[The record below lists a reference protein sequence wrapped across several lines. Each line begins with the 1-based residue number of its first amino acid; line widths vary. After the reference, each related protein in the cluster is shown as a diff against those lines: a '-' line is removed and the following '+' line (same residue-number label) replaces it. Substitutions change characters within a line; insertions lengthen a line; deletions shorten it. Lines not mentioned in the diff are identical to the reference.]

1 MQKVLSLDA
10 LASEL
15 SRKNDDVNIVH
26 CHGTFDLLHVGH
38 IKHLQV
44 AKSQGQLLVV
54 TITADKFVSKGPGR
68 PVFNEIIRADALSAL
83 QCVDYVCIVDD
94 ATALPAIE
102 VIRPSVYVKGSD
114 YKATKDDI
122 TGNILLE
129 KEMVESHGGRI
140 FFTDEITFSSSK
152 LLNEY
157 FDVFSKET
165 KEYLSIVKKRYS
177 LDEIFSMIDRMAD
190 LRVLVLGD
198 AIIDEYHTTI
208 PLGQT
213 GKGNIF
219 SVKYESSERFAG
231 GAMAVANHV
240 AGFVDSVSL
249 VTGLGK
255 QDSYESYVRESLDKK
270 IEPYFF
276 YRDDGQTL
284 VKRRFVDQEMDKL
297 FEVYFY
303 NDQLFPPDVVASI
316 VGWLEKR
323 LADYDAVIVPDF
335 GNGFVHQDIANV
347 LSRKAR
353 YLAVNAQINS
363 GNRGH
368 HAVTRYEKADFISI
382 NEPELR
388 LATHDRVEN
397 IDDLAIRVARKLGA
411 KNIAITRGTKGAL
424 VVESD
429 TAEFYRIPALS
440 TKVVDRI
447 GAGDAFLAI
456 ASLAVVANIPS
467 DVTGLLGSAA
477 AAISVQT
484 VCNSKPVSVVD
495 IKKYIT
501 TLLK

>member
-1 MQKVLSLDA
+1 MQKVLSLDK
-10 LASEL
+10 LESEL
-15 SRKNDDVNIVH
+15 FMARDDAKIVH

-44 AKSQGQLLVV
+44 AKLQGDLLVV

-68 PVFNEIIRADALSAL
+68 PVFNESIRADALSAL
-83 QCVDYVCIVDD
+83 QCVDYVSIVEDV
-94 ATALPAIE
+94 TALPAID
-102 VIRPSVYVKGSD
+102 VIRPAVYVKGSD
-114 YKATKDDI
+114 YKTAKDDI
-122 TGNILLE
+122 SGNILLE
-129 KEMVESHGGRI
+129 KELVESHGGRI

-165 KEYLSIVKKRYS
+165 KEYLSLMKSKYS
-177 LDEIFSMIDRMAD
+177 LDELFSMIDS
-190 LRVLVLGD
+190 LSSLKVLVVGD
-198 AIIDEYHTTI
+198 AIIDEYHTTV

-213 GKGNIF
+213 GKGNIL

-231 GAMAVANHV
+231 GAMAVANH
-240 AGFVDSVSL
+240 AADFVGSISL

-255 QDSYESYVRESLDKK
+255 EVSFEQYIRDSINPK

-303 NDQLFPPDVVASI
+303 NDQIFPSGVVNDV
-316 VGWLEKR
+316 VGWLEEE
-323 LADYDAVIVPDF
+323 LSGYDVVIVPDF
-335 GNGFVHQDIANV
+335 GNGFVHQEIANV
-347 LSRKAR
+347 LSRKANF
-353 YLAVNAQINS
+353 LAVNAQINS

-388 LATHDRVEN
+388 LATHDRIEN
-397 IDDLAIRVARKLGA
+397 IDDLALKVARRMKARG
-411 KNIAITRGTKGAL
+411 IAITRGTKGAL
-424 VVESD
+424 VVD
-429 TAEFYRIPALS
+429 AKDGAFNYVPALS

-447 GAGDAFLAI
+447 GAGDAFLTV
-456 ASLAVVANIPS
+456 ASLAAVANIPA

-484 VCNSKPVSVVD
+484 VCNSEPVSVVA